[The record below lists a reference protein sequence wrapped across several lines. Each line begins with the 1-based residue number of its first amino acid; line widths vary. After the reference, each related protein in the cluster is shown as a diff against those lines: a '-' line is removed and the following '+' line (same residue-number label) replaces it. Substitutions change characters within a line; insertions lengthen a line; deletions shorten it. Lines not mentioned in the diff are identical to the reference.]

1 MMDRREVA
9 DGAVATVSEWTVY
22 IGRATS
28 ARRNPDTTRDGGTRR
43 RASINGVP
51 SGLGVGII
59 PF

>member
-1 MMDRREVA
+1 M
-9 DGAVATVSEWTVY
+9 SESTVY

-28 ARRNPDTTRDGGTRR
+28 ARRNLNTTRDGGTRR
-43 RASINGVP
+43 RDAINGVP